1 MIWCVFEVLAP
12 IISIELTLEA
22 AEPDLRTSAFDVP
35 VKPPYL
41 SACITMFENECIEF
55 VTSSVVA
62 VLPKTVN
69 AFAAIIFPNIFAPI
83 DNVCVGARLAI
94 PECAVPEPTVR
105 IEFDLI
111 FSLKRIGTAALGS
124 KVVKVPIL
132 IPPATTLPVTATFP
146 SDTNTFGPV
155 SSKYTFEPTD
165 NVNLVDVFATPT
177 LPSAYICPYT

>member
-62 VLPKTVN
+62 VLPKTVKV
-69 AFAAIIFPNIFAPI
+69 FAATIFPNIFAPT
-83 DNVCVGARLAI
+83 DNVFVGATLAI
-94 PECAVPEPTVR
+94 PE
-105 IEFDLI
+105 
-111 FSLKRIGTAALGS
+111 
-124 KVVKVPIL
+124 
-132 IPPATTLPVTATFP
+132 
-146 SDTNTFGPV
+146 
-155 SSKYTFEPTD
+155 
-165 NVNLVDVFATPT
+165 
-177 LPSAYICPYT
+177 

>member
-1 MIWCVFEVLAP
+1 MFEVLAP

-62 VLPKTVN
+62 VLPKTVKT
-69 AFAAIIFPNIFAPI
+69 FAVTAKFANIFAPI
-83 DNVCVGARLAI
+83 DNVFVGARLAI

-111 FSLKRIGTAALGS
+111 FSLKRIGAVALGS
-124 KVVKVPIL
+124 KVAKVPIL

-165 NVNLVDVFATPT
+165 KVNLVDIFATPT